1 MDKGFV
7 WQGDYGKRTH
17 LVPIFSRMLDM
28 QDATSLSMLAVFV
41 NNNPYNLEFFVVV
54 NYEKAEKNHIEE
66 MVTTFENAGLV
77 YRSDLTML
85 EFFTQ
90 MGSRRFNATTF
101 LNSKSVEMSFS
112 EMFYFCEKEE
122 MEKKGY
128 FMRPFGKDKQ
138 IFISHSS
145 KDKEE
150 VKKLIPYLNGMEL
163 PVWFDEYNIA
173 VGQSITEKVQEGI
186 DQSEKVIFWVTKN
199 FLESAWCKTEMNA
212 FIKKMI
218 EENNLIFLVLDDG
231 IEIKELPLFLR
242 DIKFIRRER
251 RSVYELAELLTSE
264 IKAAINR
271 WRIR

>member
-1 MDKGFV
+1 
-7 WQGDYGKRTH
+7 
-17 LVPIFSRMLDM
+17 
-28 QDATSLSMLAVFV
+28 MLAVFV

-54 NYEKAEKNHIEE
+54 NYEKAEKNHIED
-66 MVTTFENAGLV
+66 MMTTFENAGLV

-101 LNSKSVEMSFS
+101 LDSKSVEMSFS
-112 EMFYFCEKEE
+112 EMFYFCE
-122 MEKKGY
+122 
-128 FMRPFGKDKQ
+128 
-138 IFISHSS
+138 
-145 KDKEE
+145 KEE

-218 EENNLIFLVLDDG
+218 EENNLIFLVLDDD

-242 DIKFIRRER
+242 DIKFIRREH

-264 IKAAINR
+264 IKAVINR